1 MIQYSFW
8 PVVLYV
14 KKYKDVSTKFYT
26 IKLQDAD
33 TFHTLQLGH
42 IMSNLVNNKT
52 PLFLFEKCIYAMNGK
67 MNIYIYILISLW
79 YFQFANEGVIPN
91 IFTFSSLL
99 DDSHLPF
106 SLYIHECTKYET
118 YTKRLWFINLR
129 PVLQHRIPFR
139 YHCFGVLR
147 CVIISFGKVFGF
159 LNV

>member
-8 PVVLYV
+8 PAVIHV

-42 IMSNLVNNKT
+42 IMSNLVTIKH
-52 PLFLFEKCIYAMNGK
+52 LYFSLKKCIYAMNGK
-67 MNIYIYILISLW
+67 IYILISLW

-99 DDSHLPF
+99 DDSHLPL